1 MLAVINMKIS
11 NELHMHINYI
21 PPSDYYVLKSSNS
34 IKTLLF
40 FSCLQV
46 SIVPY
51 DTASSNK
58 SSAVICGLCTIPL
71 DGDVINRLVDDLDCC
86 CDSTLVKSPIN
97 TMEKPKFSSS
107 LCAITKF
114 YTFLYRKNVVTEEQR
129 RSRCLML
136 S

>member
-1 MLAVINMKIS
+1 MNCTHAHK
-11 NELHMHINYI
+11 LHSTFRLLCAQEQQLDKNTIF
-21 PPSDYYVLKSSNS
+21 LSS
-34 IKTLLF
+34 
-40 FSCLQV
+40 LQV

-114 YTFLYRKNVVTEEQR
+114 YVSVPEECRNRGTETIKMFDVE
-129 RSRCLML
+129 LMYGV
-136 S
+136 